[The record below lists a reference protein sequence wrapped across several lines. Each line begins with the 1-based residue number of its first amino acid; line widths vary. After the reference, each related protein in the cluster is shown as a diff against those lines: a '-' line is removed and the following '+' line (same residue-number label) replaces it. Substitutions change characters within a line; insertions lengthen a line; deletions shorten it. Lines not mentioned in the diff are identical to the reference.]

1 LGLREDAARGVAGT
15 SLGSADAEG
24 GAAAGVGVGVGVGV
38 GLDARGVCSTYDSDK
53 DDSRGC
59 RSPLGRLE

>member
-1 LGLREDAARGVAGT
+1 MGLREDAARGVAGT
-15 SLGSADAEG
+15 SLGSDAG
-24 GAAAGVGVGVGVGV
+24 GVAGAGVGVGAGA
-38 GLDARGVCSTYDSDK
+38 GLDARGVRSTNDSDK